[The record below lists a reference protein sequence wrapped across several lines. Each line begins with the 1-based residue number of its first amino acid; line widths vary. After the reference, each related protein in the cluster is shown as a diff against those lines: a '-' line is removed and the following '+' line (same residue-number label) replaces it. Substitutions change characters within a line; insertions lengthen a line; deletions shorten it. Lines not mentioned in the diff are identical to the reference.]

1 MKILVLAF
9 FASAFMSG
17 YLALIQGIGFAS
29 LFMVIALLD
38 GIVFRI
44 GLSMLFGVWMD
55 WGLNGLFLGN
65 NLAIYATAIPA
76 GIYFYMGTW
85 KKRKALV
92 RRRAPAPENTSGQDS
107 GSSES

>member
-1 MKILVLAF
+1 MINDMTL
-9 FASAFMSG
+9 G
-17 YLALIQGIGFAS
+17 YLILALP
-29 LFMVIALLD
+29 LLTF
-38 GIVFRI
+38 V
-44 GLSMLFGVWMD
+44 V
-55 WGLNGLFLGN
+55 NGLFLGN